1 MYIIYYIALYNI
13 HYICIYMF
21 IYNYIFVCMYI
32 YIYLLSVCFA
42 LSFENYIHFTAKQG
56 PSHI

>member
-1 MYIIYYIALYNI
+1 
-13 HYICIYMF
+13 MF
-21 IYNYIFVCMYI
+21 IYNYIFVCMYIYI